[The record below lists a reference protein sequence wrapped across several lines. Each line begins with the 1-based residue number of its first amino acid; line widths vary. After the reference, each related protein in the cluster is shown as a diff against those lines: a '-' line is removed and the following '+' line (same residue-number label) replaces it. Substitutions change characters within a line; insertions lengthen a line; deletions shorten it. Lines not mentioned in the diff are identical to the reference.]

1 MVLTRNEWFRNMRRN
16 MGIYSRPL
24 RTNVALR
31 YLGALFCA
39 ISLHRCRTKS
49 LEMKKNV
56 SIFTLKHEDS
66 QNNNRQH

>member
-1 MVLTRNEWFRNMRRN
+1 MKSIKTSENFSFW
-16 MGIYSRPL
+16 GRPL
-24 RTNVALR
+24 RSKVALR

-39 ISLHRCRTKS
+39 LLSHLCRTKS